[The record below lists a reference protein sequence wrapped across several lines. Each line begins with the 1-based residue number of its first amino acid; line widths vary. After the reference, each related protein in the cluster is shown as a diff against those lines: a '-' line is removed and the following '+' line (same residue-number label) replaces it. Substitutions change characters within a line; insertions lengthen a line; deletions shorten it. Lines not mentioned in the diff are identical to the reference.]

1 MKYDDDTSRY
11 FKEGMVLVDSDDRR
25 KWKSK
30 KSKNL

>member
-25 KWKSK
+25 K
-30 KSKNL
+30 